1 MILKGKEQTADQLG
15 TSDPKEQPSG
25 QFSRFSFCLMYLGLG
40 VEKLATLKQ
49 QQTLPPPKKTLKK
62 TIFSTARKERDSL
75 TRQKTFTQ

>member
-49 QQTLPPPKKTLKK
+49 QQTLPPPKKNPQENH
-62 TIFSTARKERDSL
+62 IFYSKEGKGQPD
-75 TRQKTFTQ
+75 